1 MGPLPKEPTTY
12 KQPHVERRRPTSP
25 NQTLHNSQSP
35 KISLYRRLLL
45 PSPEDQLMAQIA
57 GNKDEILGG
66 GKDTT
71 SCAVV
76 DCGVVR
82 GL

>member
-1 MGPLPKEPTTY
+1 
-12 KQPHVERRRPTSP
+12 
-25 NQTLHNSQSP
+25 
-35 KISLYRRLLL
+35 
-45 PSPEDQLMAQIA
+45 MAQIA

-76 DCGVVR
+76 DCGVVK